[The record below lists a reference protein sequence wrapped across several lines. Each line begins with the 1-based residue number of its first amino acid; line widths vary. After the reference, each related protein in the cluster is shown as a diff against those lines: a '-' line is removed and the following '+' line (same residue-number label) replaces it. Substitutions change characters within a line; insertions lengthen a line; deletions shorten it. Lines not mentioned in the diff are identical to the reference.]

1 MDEIG
6 RYRLG
11 EALGEGATGVVYRAT
26 ADDGREVA
34 LKLLRPEHAQE
45 GVARRR
51 FLREARIAAE
61 IDSPHVAPVLEAGE
75 TGETVFLVLPLY
87 RDGSLAA
94 RLRERRRLGV
104 DETVDLAA
112 QLGRGLDALHARGI
126 LHRDVKPSNV
136 LLDGGTAALADFGLA
151 RGVDSTRMT
160 RDGQLLGTAFY
171 LAPEL
176 IEGAEASRA
185 SDVYAL
191 GCLLY
196 ECLVSEPPFGGR
208 TPAEVGFAHLVED
221 PPDPRELRPDLPA
234 GVSDAL
240 LTALAK
246 SPDLRPTTATALARM
261 IHLARTSG
269 PPGSAG

>member
-1 MDEIG
+1 MEIG
-6 RYRLG
+6 GYRLG
-11 EALGEGATGVVYRAT
+11 AEIGEGATGFVYRAT
-26 ADDGREVA
+26 DDDGREVA

-45 GVARRR
+45 GVARSR

-61 IDSPHVAPVLEAGE
+61 IDSPHVAPVLDAGE
-75 TGETVFLVLPLY
+75 TGGTVFLVLPLY
-87 RDGSLAA
+87 RDGSLAT
-94 RLRERRRLGV
+94 RLRERGSLDL

-112 QLGRGLDALHARGI
+112 QLGRGLDALHARDV

-136 LLDGGTAALADFGLA
+136 LLDGNVAALADFGLA

-160 RDGQLLGTAFY
+160 RDGQILGTAFY

-196 ECLVSEPPFGGR
+196 ECLVAEPPFGGR
-208 TPAEVGFAHLVED
+208 TPAEVGFAHLVEE
-221 PPDPRELRPDLPA
+221 PPDPRERLPELPA
-234 GVSDAL
+234 GVADAL

-246 SPDLRPTTATALARM
+246 TPADRPTTATALARM
-261 IHLARTSG
+261 LHLAHTSG
-269 PPGSAG
+269 QPGSSG